1 MPTLKILIDGRVCFD
16 EYYHRSQAEKLADG
30 LLHHWP
36 QLSKLGRVAIVA
48 EHGNFTQLLC
58 WDDTK
63 GKQNH
68 AVNCAD

>member
-1 MPTLKILIDGRVCFD
+1 MPSLRIMIDGQTRFH
-16 EYYHRSQAEKLADG
+16 EFFHRSQAQKLADG
-30 LLHHWP
+30 LLKYWP
-36 QLSKLGRVAIVA
+36 ELSKLGRVAIVA